1 MSSSLHAST
10 AVSII
15 VPTYNRPHGL
25 KRCLV
30 AVRTGV
36 KSRHEIIVVGGDE
49 SKNMD
54 GWLKQMPDVKYI
66 HEERRDGMTA
76 ALNTAMHH
84 VNGRYVMWLHD
95 DARPLPGAIDA
106 AMSAMKRPD
115 FFDVG
120 MALFY
125 HTNLLPKTQR
135 HDSVLHEGA
144 NYSVG
149 AVRGQLYS
157 NFGIIRRE
165 ILDQLGHFDS
175 RFYLRCWDVDLSLRV
190 QNDLGRRVVGLRD
203 ALIAHEIQHD
213 ERRLL
218 DGSVAERDLQRMRQ
232 KWELGDD
239 IAIPPPD
246 LEIPAEVLGARMTS
260 KLFAI
265 PASPSVRPSLILNR
279 PSRVFS

>member
-1 MSSSLHAST
+1 MSSPLHAST

-15 VPTYNRPHGL
+15 IPTHNRPQGL

-30 AVRTGV
+30 AVRTSV

-49 SKNMD
+49 SHVTD
-54 GWLKQMPDVKYI
+54 GWLKQMPDVKYVP
-66 HEERRDGMTA
+66 EERRDGMTA
-76 ALNTAMHH
+76 ALNSGVHYA
-84 VNGRYVMWLHD
+84 NGRYVMWLHD
-95 DARPLPGAIDA
+95 DSRPLPGAIDA
-106 AMSAMKRPD
+106 ALSAMKRPD
-115 FFDVG
+115 FVDVG

-135 HDSVLHEGA
+135 NDTVLHEGA
-144 NYSVG
+144 NYCIG

-165 ILDQLGHFDS
+165 VLDEIGHFDS
-175 RFYLRCWDVDLSLRV
+175 RFYLRCWDVDLSLRI
-190 QNDLGRRVVGLRD
+190 QNDLDKRVVGLRG

-232 KWELGDD
+232 KWELGDE
-239 IAIPPPD
+239 IAIPPAN
-246 LEIPAEVLGARMTS
+246 LEIPAEVLGARGTS
-260 KLFAI
+260 KLFAMP
-265 PASPSVRPSLILNR
+265 PASASRPSLFLNR
-279 PSRVFS
+279 PSRIFS